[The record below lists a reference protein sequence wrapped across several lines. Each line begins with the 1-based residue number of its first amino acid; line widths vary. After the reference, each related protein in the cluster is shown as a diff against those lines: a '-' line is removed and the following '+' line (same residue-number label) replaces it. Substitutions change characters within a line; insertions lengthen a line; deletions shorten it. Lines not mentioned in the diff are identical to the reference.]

1 MALIRL
7 GSVGPEVEDIQRR
20 LGDLGFMAGYDL
32 GVFDASTLAAVRAFQ
47 QHRGLPADGI
57 VGADTWGAL
66 VGASYRL
73 GDRLLYERRPTL
85 RGDDVRDLQRRISRL
100 GFDAGYDDGI
110 YGAQTVEAVRDFQL
124 NAGLVVDGMA
134 GPATTH
140 ALCRLA
146 RQHQQDPAYVVRERQ
161 QLRHRLRSSLAG
173 ARILL
178 DAARGESDPGPAAP
192 DGTPEHHITW
202 TIVALTEGRLAA
214 LGANVVLSRGPRTT
228 PTPSQRAAHANAED
242 VEVIVSV
249 CGNHHPTPAARGI
262 AGYHFGTERYV
273 SERGR
278 RLAELAVDRL
288 AAVTG
293 SPHCRIH
300 PSTVA
305 LLRESRAPAVIV
317 EVGFLS
323 HPAEGAALT
332 DRDHQR
338 AIADGLVDALTA
350 ALVGEPA
357 WALDPSAADPS
368 AAVTPGATAPGRG

>member
-1 MALIRL
+1 MALIRR
-7 GSVGPEVEDIQRR
+7 GWVGPEVEDIQRR
-20 LGDLGFMAGYDL
+20 LADLGLLTGFDL
-32 GVFDASTLAAVRAFQ
+32 GVFDNTTLAAVRAFQ

-57 VGADTWGAL
+57 VGPDTWGSL

-73 GDRLLYERRPTL
+73 GDRLLYERRPML
-85 RGDDVRDLQRRISRL
+85 RGDDVRELQRRISRL
-100 GFDAGYDDGI
+100 GFDTGYDDGI
-110 YGAQTVEAVRDFQL
+110 YGAQTAEAVRDFQL

-140 ALCRLA
+140 ALYRLA

-161 QLRHRLRSSLAG
+161 QLRHRLRNSLAG
-173 ARILL
+173 ARIML
-178 DAARGESDPGPAAP
+178 DPARGEADPGPTAP
-192 DGTPEHHITW
+192 DGTPEHEITW
-202 TIVALTEGRLAA
+202 AIVGLTEGRLAA
-214 LGANVVLSRGPRTT
+214 LGASVVLSRGPWTT

-242 VEVIVSV
+242 VEVILSV
-249 CGNHHPTPAARGI
+249 RGNHHPTPAAHGI

-278 RLAELAVDRL
+278 RLAELTVDRL

-293 SPHCRIH
+293 SPNCRIH

-323 HPAEGAALT
+323 HPTEGVALT

-357 WALDPSAADPS
+357 WAVASGAPPAPAA
-368 AAVTPGATAPGRG
+368 AAPDRG

>member
-7 GSVGPEVEDIQRR
+7 GSIGPEVEDIQRR
-20 LGDLGFMAGYDL
+20 LADLGFVDGCDL
-32 GVFDASTLAAVRAFQ
+32 GVFDAVTLAAVRAFQ

-57 VGADTWGAL
+57 VGPDTWGAL

-110 YGAQTVEAVRDFQL
+110 YGAQTAEAVRDFQL

-178 DAARGESDPGPAAP
+178 DPARGEADPGPTAP

-202 TIVALTEGRLAA
+202 AIAALTEGRLAA
-214 LGANVVLSRGPRTT
+214 LGANVVLSRGPWTT

-242 VEVIVSV
+242 VEVIISV
-249 CGNHHPTPAARGI
+249 RCNHHPTSAAQGI

-288 AAVTG
+288 VTVTG

-305 LLRESRAPAVIV
+305 LLRESRAPAVII

-323 HPAEGAALT
+323 HPAEGTALT

-338 AIADGLVDALTA
+338 VIAEGLVDALTE
-350 ALVGEPA
+350 ALVGEAA
-357 WALDPSAADPS
+357 WSVDPSAP
-368 AAVTPGATAPGRG
+368 AAPGAAAPVRG